1 MNTQIRTSQPGS
13 FTPSPLQMSTNDVAV
28 PSPLKHSAAS
38 SHHRSVDAD
47 AYTPDRRSNGSNYS
61 SANNISSL
69 SDRLREVDFESPAKI
84 FQNKHAI
91 HQFENVTPDIST
103 PGTPAIAPSARFG
116 YESADN
122 IASSGAQTP
131 SSQHSPSSAHTPRS
145 MSPESSEEAVHH
157 KHHHKH
163 HHTSSAKPSHP
174 ATEASSATDY
184 TSSSAARPTSAIGSA
199 AISRTNTPAQFVF
212 KKPEYN
218 SHYHHTHFHH
228 LEKKDTIFHDLK
240 RFFKKNQDK
249 KKKKHLLD
257 DASSVRSSGSSVYSR
272 QSDLSFANEFNK
284 NLEGRYGKWG
294 EFVGKGSGGS
304 VRIIRRNTDGKT
316 FAVKEFR
323 KRAPGEN
330 EKEYVKKVTAEF
342 CIGSTL
348 HNFNVIEALD
358 IIQEGQSF
366 YEIMEYA
373 PNDLFNIVMSGK
385 MTPDEIS
392 CCWRQLLN
400 GVKYLQSMGIAHRD
414 LKLDN
419 MVLDERGVVKI
430 IDFGCATVI
439 KYPFEDHVHL
449 SKGICGSDPYIAPEQ
464 YTQKEYD
471 ARKTDLWSCGII
483 YICMTIRRFPWRL
496 PRPEKDQSYSNFVQP
511 NNNGAEKLFKLLP
524 RYARPIISRIL
535 LPDPEK
541 RCLLEDVLEDA
552 WVKSIETCSPE
563 QPAGNHP
570 HHLLFEPS
578 KQIMERG
585 NIIVLPAPKKEED
598 PANNAPAAAVEKKK
612 KTPDHHNRSK
622 K

>member
-1 MNTQIRTSQPGS
+1 MNSTKTWKVDTANGVSS
-13 FTPSPLQMSTNDVAV
+13 FEHEIYL
-28 PSPLKHSAAS
+28 L
-38 SHHRSVDAD
+38 
-47 AYTPDRRSNGSNYS
+47 
-61 SANNISSL
+61 L
-69 SDRLREVDFESPAKI
+69 
-84 FQNKHAI
+84 
-91 HQFENVTPDIST
+91 IST
-103 PGTPAIAPSARFG
+103 
-116 YESADN
+116 
-122 IASSGAQTP
+122 
-131 SSQHSPSSAHTPRS
+131 
-145 MSPESSEEAVHH
+145 
-157 KHHHKH
+157 
-163 HHTSSAKPSHP
+163 
-174 ATEASSATDY
+174 
-184 TSSSAARPTSAIGSA
+184 
-199 AISRTNTPAQFVF
+199 
-212 KKPEYN
+212 
-218 SHYHHTHFHH
+218 
-228 LEKKDTIFHDLK
+228 L
-240 RFFKKNQDK
+240 
-249 KKKKHLLD
+249 
-257 DASSVRSSGSSVYSR
+257 
-272 QSDLSFANEFNK
+272 
-284 NLEGRYGKWG
+284 G

-385 MTPDEIS
+385 MTQDEIS
-392 CCWRQLLN
+392 CCWRQLLS

-511 NNNGAEKLFKLLP
+511 NNVGAEKLFKLLP

-541 RCLLEDVLEDA
+541 RCLLEDVLDDT
-552 WVKSIETCSPE
+552 WVKSIETCTPE

-578 KQIMERG
+578 KEIMERG
-585 NIIVLPAPKKEED
+585 NIVVLPSPKKEED
-598 PANNAPAAAVEKKK
+598 SANSTPAVEKKK

>member
-1 MNTQIRTSQPGS
+1 
-13 FTPSPLQMSTNDVAV
+13 MSNDVTV
-28 PSPLKHSAAS
+28 PSPL
-38 SHHRSVDAD
+38 R
-47 AYTPDRRSNGSNYS
+47 YS
-61 SANNISSL
+61 SASSSQRPVTSEAAVANDSRRPLPPHYHINNL
-69 SDRLREVDFESPAKI
+69 SERLGEIDFESPAKI

-91 HQFENVTPDIST
+91 HQFENVTPEISV
-103 PGTPAIAPSARFG
+103 PGTPRYYDGSA
-116 YESADN
+116 SQHTTP
-122 IASSGAQTP
+122 SGAQTP
-131 SSQHSPSSAHTPRS
+131 RSISPISAADHQQQKSASQKQSVSPPLS
-145 MSPESSEEAVHH
+145 SSEAVSQY
-157 KHHHKH
+157 
-163 HHTSSAKPSHP
+163 SSRPGSQ
-174 ATEASSATDY
+174 TD
-184 TSSSAARPTSAIGSA
+184 TTT
-199 AISRTNTPAQFVF
+199 ISRSSTPSQFVF

-240 RFFKKNQDK
+240 RFFRKGHDK
-249 KKKKHLLD
+249 KKKSRLLD
-257 DASSVRSSGSSVYSR
+257 DTSSVRSNGSSVYSR
-272 QSDLSFANEFNK
+272 HSDLSFANEFNK

-348 HNFNVIEALD
+348 HNYNVIEALD

-385 MTPDEIS
+385 MGHDEIA

-400 GVKYLQSMGIAHRD
+400 GVRYLQSMGIAHRD

-419 MVLDERGVVKI
+419 MVLDERGIVKI

-439 KYPFEDHVHL
+439 KYPFEEHTHL

-471 ARKTDLWSCGII
+471 ARKTDLWSCAII
-483 YICMTIRRFPWRL
+483 FICMTIRRFPWRL

-511 NNNGAEKLFKLLP
+511 SRSGAERLFKLLP

-535 LPDPEK
+535 VPDPDQ
-541 RCLLEDVLEDA
+541 RCTLKDVLTDSWVQDIED
-552 WVKSIETCSPE
+552 CLPE
-563 QPAGNHP
+563 KPATHHV
-570 HHLLFEPS
+570 HHLLLEPS
-578 KQIMERG
+578 KEIMERG
-585 NIIVLPAPKKEED
+585 NIVVLPPASRNKEED
-598 PANNAPAAAVEKKK
+598 DEQHQGSDKKK
-612 KTPDHHNRSK
+612 KTPEHHHHHHHHHHK

>member
-1 MNTQIRTSQPGS
+1 MNTQIRTSNSDS
-13 FTPSPLQMSTNDVAV
+13 FTPSPLQMSTFDVTA
-28 PSPLKHSAAS
+28 PSPLKQSSAS
-38 SHHRSVDAD
+38 SHHRLADSD
-47 AYTPDRRSNGSNYS
+47 AYTPDKRSNDSSYS
-61 SANNISSL
+61 SKNNVSSL

-84 FQNKHAI
+84 FQNRHAI
-91 HQFENVTPDIST
+91 HQFETVTPDIST
-103 PGTPAIAPSARFG
+103 PSTPPIASGSRFG
-116 YESADN
+116 FESTDN
-122 IASSGAQTP
+122 ISSSGAQTP
-131 SSQHSPSSAHTPRS
+131 HNKHSHTPRS
-145 MSPESSEEAVHH
+145 VSPDSGHEDVYHQ
-157 KHHHKH
+157 KNQ
-163 HHTSSAKPSHP
+163 HTKQSQTPP
-174 ATEASSATDY
+174 QPTTEASSVTDY
-184 TSSSAARPTSAIGSA
+184 AASSRPTSVVSSA
-199 AISRTNTPAQFVF
+199 AISRTNTPAQFIF

-228 LEKKDTIFHDLK
+228 HLEKKDTIFHDMK

-249 KKKKHLLD
+249 KKKSLLD

-284 NLEGRYGKWG
+284 DLEGRYGKWG

-348 HNFNVIEALD
+348 HNYNVIEALD

-373 PNDLFNIVMSGK
+373 PNDLFNIVMSGR
-385 MTPDEIS
+385 MVADEIS

-419 MVLDERGVVKI
+419 MVLDERGIVKI

-439 KYPFEDHVHL
+439 KYPFEENVHL

-511 NNNGAEKLFKLLP
+511 NNHGAEKLFKLLP
-524 RYARPIISRIL
+524 RYARPVISRIL

-541 RCLLEDVLEDA
+541 RCLLEDVLDDQ
-552 WVKSIETCSPE
+552 WVKSIGVCTPE
-563 QPAGNHP
+563 RPSRNHS
-570 HHLLFEPS
+570 HHLLLEPS
-578 KQIMERG
+578 KAIMERG
-585 NIIVLPAPKKEED
+585 NIIVLPAAKKEEEPNNTHP
-598 PANNAPAAAVEKKK
+598 PADKKK
-612 KTPDHHNRSK
+612 KTPEHHNQNRRK

>member
-1 MNTQIRTSQPGS
+1 MSDEIIIS
-13 FTPSPLQMSTNDVAV
+13 SPL
-28 PSPLKHSAAS
+28 
-38 SHHRSVDAD
+38 R
-47 AYTPDRRSNGSNYS
+47 YS
-61 SANNISSL
+61 SASTSKRPVSSDISNDGRSFTNSSHINNL
-69 SDRLREVDFESPAKI
+69 SERLREVDFNSPAKI

-91 HQFENVTPDIST
+91 HQFENVTPDISIPST
-103 PGTPAIAPSARFG
+103 PRYHDGGGA
-116 YESADN
+116 
-122 IASSGAQTP
+122 ASQYTTSPGAQTP
-131 SSQHSPSSAHTPRS
+131 RSISPTSGEQRPKPPSTASEVMSSSKSPSRPLSQSGT
-145 MSPESSEEAVHH
+145 
-157 KHHHKH
+157 
-163 HHTSSAKPSHP
+163 
-174 ATEASSATDY
+174 AS
-184 TSSSAARPTSAIGSA
+184 
-199 AISRTNTPAQFVF
+199 ISRTSTPSQFVF

-240 RFFKKNQDK
+240 RFFKKGHDK
-249 KKKKHLLD
+249 KKTKKLLD
-257 DASSVRSSGSSVYSR
+257 DTSSVRSSGASSVHSR
-272 QSDLSFANEFNK
+272 YSDLSFANEFNK

-304 VRIIRRNTDGKT
+304 VRIIRRNIDGKT

-348 HNFNVIEALD
+348 HHPNVIEALD

-385 MTPDEIS
+385 MGSEEIA

-400 GVKYLQSMGIAHRD
+400 GVSYLQSMGIAHRD

-419 MVLDERGVVKI
+419 MVLDERGIVKI

-439 KYPFEDHVHL
+439 KYPFEEHTHM

-471 ARKTDLWSCGII
+471 ARKTDLWSCAII
-483 YICMTIRRFPWRL
+483 FICMTIRRFPWRL
-496 PRPEKDQSYSNFVQP
+496 PRPEKDQSYNNFVQP
-511 NNNGAEKLFKLLP
+511 DHSGAERLFKLLP
-524 RYARPIISRIL
+524 RYSRSIISRIL
-535 LPDPEK
+535 VPDPK
-541 RCLLEDVLEDA
+541 QRCTLQDVLNDI
-552 WVKSIETCSPE
+552 WVKNIEFCQPE
-563 QPAGNHP
+563 KPSSDHP

-578 KQIMERG
+578 KEIMKRG
-585 NIIVLPAPKKEED
+585 NIIILPPSSRNKEEEED
-598 PANNAPAAAVEKKK
+598 NQTDKKK
-612 KTPDHHNRSK
+612 KASEHHHHHHHHK